1 MSPFAIYL
9 RALRLSRGLKQQD
22 VARLLGYEPSY
33 LSALERS
40 AKGPPRQAFV
50 ARLVRVLRLSSVEQ
64 ADLHEALRKSR
75 RQVCLPWTASLEE
88 YELMRELEP
97 QLGRLNSAQVALIR
111 HVLALPTCP
120 GIETSKRRAETRM
133 LSCRETAMP

>member
-40 AKGPPRQAFV
+40 AKGPPRQAFI
-50 ARLVRVLRLSSVEQ
+50 ARLVRVLGLSSAEQ
-64 ADLHEALRKSR
+64 AELNEALIRSK

-88 YELMRELEP
+88 YELIRELEP
-97 QLGRLNSAQVALIR
+97 QLGRLNSAQIALIR
-111 HVLALPTCP
+111 HVLTLPTCP
-120 GIETSKRRAETRM
+120 RNQTPGGLDEACSPSRGEK
-133 LSCRETAMP
+133 AMT

>member
-50 ARLVRVLRLSSVEQ
+50 ARLVRVLRLSPVEQ
-64 ADLHEALRKSR
+64 AELNEALHRSR

-97 QLGRLNSAQVALIR
+97 QLGRLNSAQIALIR
-111 HVLALPTCP
+111 HVLALHTCP
-120 GIETSKRRAETRM
+120 RIQTPEGLDEACTP
-133 LSCRETAMP
+133 SCREKAMT